1 MENVL
6 EGRLTNLANV
16 CRQKFNTKDTL
27 TLDKMIDLIQN
38 SGGEEVVKT
47 ITKQDLNTV
56 NATGSYI
63 LENVSGSTNLP
74 NDPDTNLTI
83 TGGATIRVI
92 ASDDHTHVSQELIEL
107 AKGYKYVRST
117 DDGNNWT
124 DWSVLTPF
132 S

>member
-27 TLDKMIDLIQN
+27 TLDEMIDLIQN

-63 LENVSGSTNLP
+63 LENVLGSTNLP
-74 NDPDTNLTI
+74 NDPDTGQSI
-83 TGGATIRVI
+83 TGSATIRVI
-92 ASDDHTHVSQELIEL
+92 ASDDHAHVSQELIEL

-117 DDGNNWT
+117 EDGNKWT